1 MKTNLL
7 FDYGG
12 TLDTAARHWA
22 HVLWEGYR
30 HVGIPVNEEQFREA
44 YVFGERALAKAPI
57 ISPEDDMRTLLVK
70 KLERETHFLQEQGW
84 WQPSEEERLAKG
96 EAVADY
102 CDAYA
107 RRHVEASA
115 CVLGAL
121 RDKGC
126 RLVMVSNFYGNLPTV
141 LRAYGID
148 HLFETI
154 VESAVVGVRKPD
166 AAIFRLGV
174 EALGCTASEAVV
186 IGDAYGKDI
195 LPGREAGCR
204 TVWFKGE
211 EWKHEQRDETIPDA
225 VITSLEQLPEVLM
238 AL

>member
-30 HVGIPVNEEQFREA
+30 HVGIPVSEEQFREA

-57 ISPEDDMRTLLVK
+57 ICPEDDMRTLLVK
-70 KLERETHFLQEQGW
+70 KLERETHFLVEQSW
-84 WQPSEEERLAKG
+84 WQPSETERSAMG

-115 CVLGAL
+115 RVLSEL
-121 RDKGC
+121 KNRGC
-126 RLVMVSNFYGNLPTV
+126 RLVMVSNFYGNLSTV
-141 LRAYGID
+141 LSTYGIA
-148 HLFETI
+148 HLFEHI

-174 EALGCTASEAVV
+174 EALGCAASEAVV

-211 EWKHEQRDETIPDA
+211 EWKPEQRDESILDA

>member
-30 HVGIPVNEEQFREA
+30 HVGIAVSEAQFRDA

-57 ISPEDDMRTLLVK
+57 ISPDDDMHTLLIK
-70 KLERETHFLQEQGW
+70 KLECETSHLVQQGW
-84 WQPSEEERLAKG
+84 WQPSEEDRLRLG
-96 EAVADY
+96 SAVADY

-115 CVLGAL
+115 RVLGPL

-141 LRAYGID
+141 LRTYGID
-148 HLFETI
+148 HLFECI

-174 EALGCTASEAVV
+174 EALGCSPSEAVI

-211 EWKHEQRDETIPDA
+211 EWKPEQRDETIPDA
-225 VITSLEQLPEVLM
+225 VITSLEQLPDVLM
-238 AL
+238 TL